1 MKKQELAAW
10 TADGD
15 VKMDSRTIADFRV
28 GYLDRIIAL
37 KEELKNAPDSGTAA
51 AVAAKMAEAYREYG
65 EFMLSQGDRKEWEWA
80 MERADNLS
88 PGLSARQNPED

>member
-51 AVAAKMAEAYREYG
+51 SVAAEMAEAYSEYG

-80 MERADNLS
+80 MEKADNII
-88 PGLSARQNPED
+88 PR